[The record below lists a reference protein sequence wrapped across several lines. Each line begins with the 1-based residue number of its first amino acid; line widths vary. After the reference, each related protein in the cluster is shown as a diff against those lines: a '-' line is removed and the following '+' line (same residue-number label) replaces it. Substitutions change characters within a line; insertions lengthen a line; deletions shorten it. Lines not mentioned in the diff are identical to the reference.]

1 MYGTDIPYRNGKDK
15 AMKKSRIAAIAAAM
29 LTISLSGCQAKEAA
43 ETEQPPYEDFS
54 QVCVSSDAEAK
65 DIYVVT
71 KAHTSSYWQILCQ
84 GAQQAGNDL
93 NYNIYTGGTV
103 YETDLD
109 GQIQLLEKAQTAGAD
124 AILIA
129 PVNSNEAYPILQEM
143 KASGIPIILV
153 DTISNSIDFDACFMT
168 DNMQAGRIAAEDML
182 KKLKETGSSE
192 DEPLQV
198 GIQVGSLASQTI
210 IERVAGFFEYWMEHA
225 PEKWSISEQIYCN
238 EGSISKAT
246 ELTEEMI
253 LSSEYLRGLLGCNN
267 GSTVGLSTALKESG
281 RKDLVLVGFDF
292 SDEIAKLIRNEDYT
306 ASTVVQH
313 QFEMGYQ
320 GVMAASALFEGNY
333 EDGRFVDTQVEL
345 IDSQN
350 VEQYETSR

>member
-1 MYGTDIPYRNGKDK
+1 MYETDIPHRNGKDRN
-15 AMKKSRIAAIAAAM
+15 MKRSRIAVMAAAI
-29 LTISLSGCQAKEAA
+29 LTISLSGCQEKEA
-43 ETEQPPYEDFS
+43 ETIQPQYEDFS
-54 QVCVSSDAEAK
+54 QVCVSSDKDAK

-71 KAHTSSYWQILCQ
+71 KAHTSSYWKILCQ
-84 GAQQAGNDL
+84 GAQQAGKEL

-103 YETDLD
+103 YETDLN
-109 GQIQLLEKAQTAGAD
+109 GQYELLEKAQAAGAD

-129 PVNSNEAYPILQEM
+129 PVNSNETYPILEEM
-143 KASGIPIILV
+143 KASKIPVILV
-153 DTISNSIDFDACFMT
+153 DTISNNIDFDACFMT

-182 KKLKETGSSE
+182 KKLKEAGNSE
-192 DEPLQV
+192 NQPLQV
-198 GIQVGSLASQTI
+198 GIQVASLTSQTI

-225 PEKWSISEQIYCN
+225 PEKWSIAEHIYCN
-238 EGSISKAT
+238 EGSVSKAV

-253 LSSEYLRGLLGCNN
+253 QSCEYLGGLVGCNN

-292 SDEIAKLIRNEDYT
+292 SDEIAELIHSEDYT

-313 QFEMGYQ
+313 QYEMGYQ
-320 GVMAASALFEGNY
+320 GVMAASAMFKNKY
-333 EDGRFVDTQVEL
+333 KDGRFVDTQVEL

-350 VEQYETSR
+350 AEKYEASH